1 MTRVPP
7 QSGAELFRALLPRA
21 KNKRTVA
28 FPDRAPERLFER
40 LARPSTARRESRM
53 AGESAKGTRVI
64 ALVGPAGAGKTS
76 LAEAML
82 FAAGAT
88 DRLGST
94 ANGSS
99 IGDSSPESRQRGGST
114 QLKLYNLQYLG
125 DEFAIIDVPGSIGFA
140 ADGARALAIADVA
153 IVVVDPDPAR
163 APLAAP
169 ALRALDELG
178 IPHLIFVNR
187 IDQAHG
193 RVRDLLSA
201 LQPMSVSPLI
211 ARQIPIW
218 DGEKVSGFVDL
229 ALERAFK
236 YRVGKESERIEI
248 PSELQEREIE
258 ARTHMLEQLAD
269 HDDELLEQL
278 LMDQAPTAEK
288 VFQDLTRETT
298 ENLGVSVLFGSAN
311 SSWGVRRLLKALR
324 HEAPGPQPTANR
336 PEVSDPAMYTFK
348 IIHGSIGRLALSRV
362 LGGRIAEGSDLKTQ
376 DGEHARVGSLF
387 KVQGEKTQ
395 KVSEGRDG
403 GVVAVAKVDE
413 VKSGEWIG
421 VGKLPPAV
429 EIEYP
434 ARNCAMAIEPADRKD
449 DVKLSG
455 ALQRLSEED
464 SALVI
469 EHDDANHEIRL
480 RGVND
485 EHLNTVIARLK
496 RRYGVEVK
504 SHTPAVGYRESV
516 RKSVTQ
522 KGRHKKQSGGHGQFG
537 DVIIEVK
544 PLPRGSGFVFEEKIH
559 GGSVPKQ
566 WIPAV
571 EDGVREAMV
580 KGPLGFPV
588 VDCAVTLIDGSY
600 HSVDS
605 SELAFRLAGRIAMQ
619 EALAAAQPHLLEPM
633 HKLSVVCPSS
643 ATSRITSAIAGR
655 RGQMLGMGPRD
666 GWAGWDRIDA
676 LIPEAELSGLE
687 AELRSQSQG
696 LATYEAEFDHLA
708 ELNGP
713 LADRVLQQ
721 RVPEPA

>member
-1 MTRVPP
+1 
-7 QSGAELFRALLPRA
+7 
-21 KNKRTVA
+21 
-28 FPDRAPERLFER
+28 
-40 LARPSTARRESRM
+40 M
-53 AGESAKGTRVI
+53 AGELKGTRVI

-114 QLKLYNLQYLG
+114 ELNLYNFDYLG
-125 DEFAIIDVPGSIGFA
+125 DSFAIVDCPGSIGFA
-140 ADGARALAIADVA
+140 ADGSRALAIADVA

-236 YRVGKESERIEI
+236 YRAGQQSELIEI
-248 PSELQEREIE
+248 PSELQSREIE

-278 LMDQAPTAEK
+278 LMDETPSREK
-288 VFQDLTRETT
+288 VLQDLARETG
-298 ENLGVSVLFGSAN
+298 ESLGVSVLFGSGS
-311 SSWGVRRLLKALR
+311 SSWGVRRLLKAMR
-324 HEAPGPQPTANR
+324 HEAPSPRGAADRLSVT
-336 PEVSDPAMYTFK
+336 DPAIYVFK
-348 IIHGSIGRLALSRV
+348 ILHGSIGRLALSRV
-362 LGGRIAEGSDLKTQ
+362 LGGQIREGSDLKTD
-376 DGEHARVGSLF
+376 DGEHARLGALF
-387 KVQGEKTQ
+387 RVQGEKTQ
-395 KVSEGRDG
+395 KITEARDG
-403 GVVAVAKVDE
+403 DIVAVAKIDV
-413 VKSGEWIG
+413 VKAGQWLGS
-421 VGKLPPAV
+421 GKLPPPV
-429 EIEYP
+429 EVEYP
-434 ARNCAMAIEPADRKD
+434 ARNCAIAIEPADRKD

-455 ALQRLSEED
+455 ALQRLTEED
-464 SALVI
+464 AGLIV

-480 RGVND
+480 RGIND
-485 EHLNTVIARLK
+485 EHLNTVLARLK
-496 RRYGVEVK
+496 RRFGVEVK
-504 SHTPAVGYRESV
+504 SRSPTVGYRESIRKPV
-516 RKSVTQ
+516 RQ
-522 KGRHKKQSGGHGQFG
+522 HGRHKKQSGGHGQFG
-537 DVIIEVK
+537 DVIIEIR
-544 PLPRGSGFVFEEKIH
+544 PLGRGEGFVFEEKIH
-559 GGSVPKQ
+559 GGAVPKQ

-571 EDGVREAMV
+571 EEGVREAMI
-580 KGPLGFPV
+580 KGPLGFQV
-588 VDCAVTLIDGSY
+588 VDCAVTLVDGSY

-605 SELAFRLAGRIAMQ
+605 SELAFRLAGRIAMH
-619 EALAAAQPHLLEPM
+619 EALGAAHPHLLEPM
-633 HKLSVVCPSS
+633 HKLTVVSPSS

-655 RGQMLGMGPRD
+655 RGQMLGLGPRE
-666 GWAGWDRIDA
+666 GWTGWDRIEA

-696 LATYEAEFDHLA
+696 LATYESEFDHLA

-713 LADRVLQQ
+713 LADKVIQQ

>member
-1 MTRVPP
+1 
-7 QSGAELFRALLPRA
+7 
-21 KNKRTVA
+21 
-28 FPDRAPERLFER
+28 
-40 LARPSTARRESRM
+40 
-53 AGESAKGTRVI
+53 
-64 ALVGPAGAGKTS
+64 
-76 LAEAML
+76 
-82 FAAGAT
+82 
-88 DRLGST
+88 LGST

-99 IGDSSPESRQRGGST
+99 IGDSSPEARQRGGST
-114 QLKLYNLQYLG
+114 ELNLYNFDYLG
-125 DEFAIIDVPGSIGFA
+125 DRYALVDVPGSIGFA
-140 ADGARALAIADVA
+140 ADGARALAIADLA

-163 APLAAP
+163 APLSAP

-229 ALERAFK
+229 ALEYAFK
-236 YRVGKESERIEI
+236 YRAGQESERIDI
-248 PSELQEREIE
+248 PSDLQEREAE

-278 LMDQAPTAEK
+278 LMDETPA
-288 VFQDLTRETT
+288 RETVLKDLARET
-298 ENLGVSVLFGSAN
+298 SESLGVSVLFGCAT

-324 HEAPGPQPTANR
+324 HEAPGPQAAADR
-336 PEVSDPAMYTFK
+336 LSVADPSLYVFK
-348 IIHGSIGRLALSRV
+348 ILHGSIGRLALSRA
-362 LGGRIAEGSDLKTQ
+362 LGGKISEGSDLKTE
-376 DGEHARVGSLF
+376 DGHHSRVGSLF

-395 KVSEGRDG
+395 KISEAQDG
-403 GVVAVAKVDE
+403 DVVAVAKVDS
-413 VKSGEWIG
+413 VKPGEWMG
-421 VGKLPPAV
+421 AGKLPPHV
-429 EIEYP
+429 DIEFP
-434 ARNCAMAIEPADRKD
+434 ARNCAIAIEPADRKD

-455 ALQRLSEED
+455 ALQRLTEED
-464 SALVI
+464 GGLLV

-485 EHLNTVIARLK
+485 EHLNSVLAKLK
-496 RRYGVEVK
+496 RRYGVDVK
-504 SHTPAVGYRESV
+504 SHAPAIGYRESIRKPV
-516 RKSVTQ
+516 RQ
-522 KGRHKKQSGGHGQFG
+522 HGRHKKQSGGHGQFG
-537 DVIIEVK
+537 DVIIEIR
-544 PLPRGSGFVFEEKIH
+544 PLGRGEGFVFEEKIH

-571 EDGVREAMV
+571 EDGVREAME
-580 KGPLGFPV
+580 KGPLGFQV
-588 VDCAVTLIDGSY
+588 VDCAVTLVDGSY

-619 EALAAAQPHLLEPM
+619 EALTAAHPHLLEPM
-633 HKLSVVCPSS
+633 HKLTVVSPSS

-655 RGQMLGMGPRD
+655 RGQMLGLGPRE
-666 GWAGWDRIDA
+666 GWTGWDRVEA

-713 LADRVLQQ
+713 LADKVIQQ

>member
-1 MTRVPP
+1 MLRASRSPLAKRIKQADGGSFLT
-7 QSGAELFRALLPRA
+7 GAERLLRSDSRACNGT
-21 KNKRTVA
+21 K
-28 FPDRAPERLFER
+28 
-40 LARPSTARRESRM
+40 ESRM

-114 QLKLYNLQYLG
+114 ELNLYHFDHLG
-125 DEFAIIDVPGSIGFA
+125 DSFAIVDCPGSVGFSADA
-140 ADGARALAIADVA
+140 AKALAIADVA
-153 IVVVDPDPAR
+153 IVVVDPDPGR

-178 IPHLIFVNR
+178 VPHLIFVNR

-193 RVRDLLSA
+193 RIRDLLTA

-211 ARQIPIW
+211 ARQVPIW

-229 ALERAFK
+229 ALEYAFK
-236 YRVGKESERIEI
+236 YQPGKASERIDI
-248 PSELQEREIE
+248 PSDLQDREHE

-278 LMDQAPTAEK
+278 LMDEAPTREK
-288 VFQDLTRETT
+288 VVQDLARETGD
-298 ENLGVSVLFGSAN
+298 NLGVSVLFGSAS
-311 SSWGVRRLLKALR
+311 SSWGVRRLLKAMR
-324 HEAPGPQPTANR
+324 HEAPAPQAAADR
-336 PEVSDPAMYTFK
+336 LSVSDPSLYVFK
-348 IIHGSIGRLALSRV
+348 VIHGSIGRLALSRV
-362 LGGRIAEGSDLKTQ
+362 IGGRITEGSDLKAEG
-376 DGEHARVGSLF
+376 GEHARLGALF
-387 KVQGEKTQ
+387 HVQGEKTT
-395 KVSEGRDG
+395 KVGEARDG
-403 GVVAVAKVDE
+403 DLVAVAKIDTI
-413 VKSGEWIG
+413 KSGQWLSA
-421 VGKLPPAV
+421 GKLPPV
-429 EIEYP
+429 IDIGYP
-434 ARNCAMAIEPADRKD
+434 ARNCSMAIEPADRKD
-449 DVKLSG
+449 DVRLSG
-455 ALQRLSEED
+455 ALQRLSDED

-469 EHDDANHEIRL
+469 EHDDANHEMRL
-480 RGVND
+480 RGIND
-485 EHLNTVIARLK
+485 EHLNTVLARLK

-504 SHTPAVGYRESV
+504 SHPPSVGYRESI
-516 RKSVTQ
+516 RKPVTQ

-571 EDGVREAMV
+571 EEGVREAMI
-580 KGPLGFPV
+580 KGPLGFRV
-588 VDCAVTLIDGSY
+588 VDCAVSLVDGSY

-605 SELAFRLAGRIAMQ
+605 SELAFRLAGRIAMH
-619 EALAAAQPHLLEPM
+619 EALTAAGPHLLEPM
-633 HKLSVVCPSS
+633 HKLTVVCPSS
-643 ATSRITSAIAGR
+643 AASRITSAVAGR

-666 GWAGWDRIDA
+666 GWTGWDRIEA

-713 LADRVLQQ
+713 LADKVIQQ
-721 RVPEPA
+721 SVPEPA

>member
-1 MTRVPP
+1 
-7 QSGAELFRALLPRA
+7 
-21 KNKRTVA
+21 
-28 FPDRAPERLFER
+28 
-40 LARPSTARRESRM
+40 M
-53 AGESAKGTRVI
+53 AGESKGTRVI

-99 IGDSSPESRQRGGST
+99 IGDSSPEARQRGGST
-114 QLKLYNLQYLG
+114 ELNLYNFDYLG
-125 DEFAIIDVPGSIGFA
+125 DQFAVIDIPGSVGFA

-187 IDQAHG
+187 VDQAHG
-193 RVRDLLSA
+193 RIRDLLSA
-201 LQPMSVSPLI
+201 LQPTSVSPLI
-211 ARQIPIW
+211 ARQIPIR
-218 DGEKVSGFVDL
+218 DGERVSGFVDL
-229 ALERAFK
+229 ALEYAFK
-236 YRVGKESERIEI
+236 YQPGKPSERIDI
-248 PSELQEREIE
+248 PEDLQDREHE
-258 ARTHMLEQLAD
+258 ARTQMLEQLAD

-278 LMDQAPTAEK
+278 LMDQAPTREK
-288 VFQDLTRETT
+288 VLQDLARETG
-298 ENLGVSVLFGSAN
+298 ESLGVSVLFGSAG
-311 SSWGVRRLLKALR
+311 SSWGVRRLLKAMR
-324 HEAPGPQPTANR
+324 HEAPSPTEAAKR
-336 PEVSDPAMYTFK
+336 LSVTDPAMYVFK
-348 IIHGSIGRLALSRV
+348 VVHGSIGRLAMSRV
-362 LGGRIAEGSDLKTQ
+362 LGGRIAEGSDAKTA

-395 KVSEGRDG
+395 KVAEGRDG
-403 GVVAVAKVDE
+403 DVLAVAKVDS
-413 VKSGEWIG
+413 VSAGEWLG
-421 VGKLPPAV
+421 TGKLPPPV
-429 EIEYP
+429 EIDIP
-434 ARNCAMAIEPADRKD
+434 ARNCAIAIEPADRKD

-455 ALQRLSEED
+455 ALQRLGEED
-464 SALVI
+464 ASLVI

-485 EHLNTVIARLK
+485 EHLNTVLGRLK
-496 RRYGVEVK
+496 RRFGVEVK
-504 SHTPAVGYRESV
+504 SHPPAVGYRESI
-516 RKSVTQ
+516 RKHVTQ

-544 PLPRGSGFVFEEKIH
+544 PLPRGSGFLFEERIH

-571 EDGVREAMV
+571 EEGVREAMV
-580 KGPLGFPV
+580 KGPLGFQV
-588 VDCAVTLIDGSY
+588 VDCSVSLIDGSY

-619 EALAAAQPHLLEPM
+619 EALSSAQPHLLEPM
-633 HKLSVVCPSS
+633 HKLTVVSPSN

-713 LADRVLQQ
+713 LADKVIQLKI
-721 RVPEPA
+721 PEPA

>member
-1 MTRVPP
+1 
-7 QSGAELFRALLPRA
+7 
-21 KNKRTVA
+21 
-28 FPDRAPERLFER
+28 
-40 LARPSTARRESRM
+40 M

-99 IGDSSPESRQRGGST
+99 IGDSSPEARARGGST
-114 QLKLYNLQYLG
+114 ELNLYNFHYLG
-125 DEFAIIDVPGSIGFA
+125 DEFAIVDVPGSVGFS

-153 IVVVDPDPAR
+153 IVVVDPDPSR

-169 ALRALDELG
+169 ALRALDELA

-193 RVRDLLSA
+193 RIRDLLSA

-229 ALERAFK
+229 ALEYAFK
-236 YRVGKESERIEI
+236 YRAGKQSERIEI
-248 PSELQEREIE
+248 PTDLQEREHE

-278 LMDQAPTAEK
+278 LMDEAPTREK
-288 VFQDLTRETT
+288 IVQDLARETG
-298 ENLGVSVLFGSAN
+298 ENLGVSVLFGSAI
-311 SSWGVRRLLKALR
+311 SSWGVRRLLKAMR
-324 HEAPGPQPTANR
+324 HEVPGPGGAADR
-336 PEVSDPAMYTFK
+336 LGVSDPSLYIFK
-348 IIHGSIGRLALSRV
+348 VIHGAIGRLALGRV
-362 LGGRIAEGSDLKTQ
+362 IGGRIAEGSDLKLEG
-376 DGEHARVGSLF
+376 DDHVRVGSLF
-387 KVQGEKTQ
+387 KLQGEKTT
-395 KVSEGRDG
+395 KVGEARNGEI
-403 GVVAVAKVDE
+403 VAVAKIDT
-413 VKSGEWIG
+413 VKSGQWLG
-421 VGKLPPAV
+421 AGKVPPQ
-429 EIEYP
+429 IEVDYP
-434 ARNCAMAIEPADRKD
+434 ARNCAVAIEPADRKD

-455 ALQRLSEED
+455 ALQRLAEED
-464 SALVI
+464 AALVV

-485 EHLNTVIARLK
+485 EHLNTVLARLK

-504 SHTPAVGYRESV
+504 SHPPTVGYRESIRKPV
-516 RKSVTQ
+516 RQ
-522 KGRHKKQSGGHGQFG
+522 HGRHKKQSGGHGQFG
-537 DVIIEVK
+537 DVIIEIR
-544 PLPRGSGFVFEEKIH
+544 PLGRGEGFAFEEKIH
-559 GGSVPKQ
+559 GGAVPKQ

-571 EDGVREAMV
+571 EDGVREAMR
-580 KGPLGFPV
+580 KGPLGFEV
-588 VDCAVTLIDGSY
+588 VDCAVTLVDGSY

-619 EALAAAQPHLLEPM
+619 EALAAAGPHLLEPM
-633 HKLSVVCPSS
+633 HKLTVVCPSS

-666 GWAGWDRIDA
+666 GWTGWDRIEA

-696 LATYEAEFDHLA
+696 LATYESEFDHLA

-713 LADRVLQQ
+713 LADRVIQQ

>member
-1 MTRVPP
+1 
-7 QSGAELFRALLPRA
+7 
-21 KNKRTVA
+21 
-28 FPDRAPERLFER
+28 
-40 LARPSTARRESRM
+40 M
-53 AGESAKGTRVI
+53 AGESVKGTRVI

-114 QLKLYNLQYLG
+114 ELNLYNFKYLG
-125 DEFAIIDVPGSIGFA
+125 DDLAILDVPGSIGFS
-140 ADGARALAIADVA
+140 ADGARALAVADVA
-153 IVVVDPDPAR
+153 IVVVDPDPSR

-178 IPHLIFVNR
+178 IPHLVFVNR

-193 RVRDLLSA
+193 RIRDLLSA
-201 LQPMSVSPLI
+201 LQPISVSPLI
-211 ARQIPIW
+211 ARQVPIW

-236 YRVGKESERIEI
+236 YRAGQESERIEI
-248 PSELQEREIE
+248 PAEIQEREIE

-278 LMDQAPTAEK
+278 LMDETPAPQK
-288 VFQDLTRETT
+288 IFQDLARETG

-324 HEAPGPQPTANR
+324 HEAPGAAAAAKR
-336 PEVSDPAMYTFK
+336 LSVSAPSLYVFK
-348 IIHGSIGRLALSRV
+348 VLHAPIGRLALSRA
-362 LGGRIAEGSDLKTQ
+362 LGGQVGEGSDAKTA
-376 DGEHARVGSLF
+376 DGGHARVGSMF

-395 KVSEGRDG
+395 KIGEAQDG
-403 GVVAVAKVDE
+403 DIVAVAKLDT
-413 VKSGEWIG
+413 VKAGQWLGSGT
-421 VGKLPPAV
+421 VPPDL
-429 EIEYP
+429 EIDYP
-434 ARNCAMAIEPADRKD
+434 ARNCAIAIEPADRKD

-455 ALQRLSEED
+455 ALQRLLEED
-464 SALVI
+464 GGLIV
-469 EHDDANHEIRL
+469 EHDEANHEIRL
-480 RGVND
+480 KGVNE
-485 EHLNTVIARLK
+485 EHLNTVLARLK
-496 RRYGVEVK
+496 RRYGVDVK
-504 SHTPAVGYRESV
+504 SHAPAVGYRESIRKPV
-516 RKSVTQ
+516 RQ
-522 KGRHKKQSGGHGQFG
+522 HGRHKKQSGGHGQFG
-537 DVIIEVK
+537 DVIIEIR
-544 PLPRGSGFVFEEKIH
+544 PLSRGEGFQFEEKIH

-571 EDGVREAMV
+571 EDGVREAMD
-580 KGPLGFPV
+580 KGPLGFNV
-588 VDCAVTLIDGSY
+588 VDVAVSLVDGSY

-605 SELAFRLAGRIAMQ
+605 SELAFRLAGRIAMH

-633 HKLSVVCPSS
+633 HKLTVVCPSS
-643 ATSRITSAIAGR
+643 ATSRITSAVAGR

-666 GWAGWDRIDA
+666 GWAGWDRIEA

-713 LADRVLQQ
+713 LADKVIKQ

>member
-1 MTRVPP
+1 
-7 QSGAELFRALLPRA
+7 
-21 KNKRTVA
+21 
-28 FPDRAPERLFER
+28 
-40 LARPSTARRESRM
+40 M

-114 QLKLYNLQYLG
+114 ELNLYHFDHLG
-125 DEFAIIDVPGSIGFA
+125 DSFAILDCPGSIGFS

-193 RVRDLLSA
+193 RIRDLLTA

-211 ARQIPIW
+211 ARQVPIW
-218 DGEKVSGFVDL
+218 NGEKVSGFVDL
-229 ALERAFK
+229 ALEYAFK
-236 YRVGKESERIEI
+236 YQPGKASERIDI
-248 PSELQEREIE
+248 PSELQDREHE

-278 LMDQAPTAEK
+278 LMDEAPTREK
-288 VFQDLTRETT
+288 VLQDLARETGD
-298 ENLGVSVLFGSAN
+298 NLGVSVLFGSAS
-311 SSWGVRRLLKALR
+311 SSWGVRRLLKAMR
-324 HEAPGPQPTANR
+324 HEAPAPQAAADR
-336 PEVSDPAMYTFK
+336 LSVSDPSLYVFK
-348 IIHGSIGRLALSRV
+348 VIHGSIGRLALSRV
-362 LGGRIAEGSDLKTQ
+362 LGGRIAEGSDLKAE
-376 DGEHARVGSLF
+376 GSEHARLGALF
-387 KVQGEKTQ
+387 HVQGEKTT
-395 KVSEGRDG
+395 KVSEARLGD
-403 GVVAVAKVDE
+403 VVAVAKIDNI
-413 VKSGEWIG
+413 KAGQWLSA
-421 VGKLPPAV
+421 GKLPPPV
-429 EIEYP
+429 EVGYP
-434 ARNCAMAIEPADRKD
+434 ARNCAIAIEPADRKD

-455 ALQRLSEED
+455 ALQRLSDED

-485 EHLNTVIARLK
+485 EHLNTVLARLK

-504 SHTPAVGYRESV
+504 SHPPSVGYRESI
-516 RKSVTQ
+516 RKPVTQ

-544 PLPRGSGFVFEEKIH
+544 PLPRGSGFLFEEKIH

-571 EDGVREAMV
+571 EEGVREAMA
-580 KGPLGFPV
+580 KGPLGFQV
-588 VDCAVTLIDGSY
+588 VDCSVSLIDGSY

-605 SELAFRLAGRIAMQ
+605 SELAFRLAGRIAMH
-619 EALAAAQPHLLEPM
+619 EALTAAGPHLLEPM
-633 HKLSVVCPSS
+633 HKLTVVCPSS
-643 ATSRITSAIAGR
+643 ATSRITSAVAGR

-666 GWAGWDRIDA
+666 GWTGWDRIEA
-676 LIPEAELSGLE
+676 LIPEAELAGLE
-687 AELRSQSQG
+687 AELRAQSQG

-713 LADRVLQQ
+713 LADKVIQQ
-721 RVPEPA
+721 SVPEPA

>member
-1 MTRVPP
+1 
-7 QSGAELFRALLPRA
+7 
-21 KNKRTVA
+21 
-28 FPDRAPERLFER
+28 
-40 LARPSTARRESRM
+40 M

-99 IGDSSPESRQRGGST
+99 IGDFSAESRQRGGST
-114 QLKLYNLQYLG
+114 ELNLYHFDYLG
-125 DEFAIIDVPGSIGFA
+125 DPFAILDCPGSMGFS
-140 ADGARALAIADVA
+140 ADGAKALAVADVA

-193 RVRDLLSA
+193 RVRDLLTA

-211 ARQIPIW
+211 ARQIPIR
-218 DGEKVSGFVDL
+218 DGEKISGFVDL
-229 ALERAFK
+229 ALEYAFK
-236 YRVGKESERIEI
+236 YRPGQESERIEI
-248 PSELQEREIE
+248 PAELHDREAE

-278 LMDQAPTAEK
+278 LMDEAPTREK
-288 VFQDLTRETT
+288 VLQDLARETGH
-298 ENLGVSVLFGSAN
+298 NLGVSVLFGSAS
-311 SSWGVRRLLKALR
+311 SSWGVRRLLKAMR
-324 HEAPGPQPTANR
+324 HEAPSPSAAADRLG
-336 PEVSDPAMYTFK
+336 VSNPSLYVFK
-348 IIHGSIGRLALSRV
+348 IIHGSIGRLALSRA
-362 LGGRIAEGSDLKTQ
+362 LGGRISEGADLKTEA
-376 DGEHARVGSLF
+376 GEHARLGALF
-387 KVQGEKTQ
+387 HVQGEKTA
-395 KVSEGRDG
+395 KVGEAREGDII
-403 GVVAVAKVDE
+403 AVAKIDN
-413 VKSGEWIG
+413 VKGGQWLGS
-421 VGKLPPAV
+421 GKLPAAV
-429 EIEYP
+429 EINYP
-434 ARNCAMAIEPADRKD
+434 ARNCAIAIEPADRKD

-455 ALQRLSEED
+455 ALQRLSDED
-464 SALVI
+464 SALII
-469 EHDDANHEIRL
+469 EHDDHSHEIRL

-485 EHLNTVIARLK
+485 EHLNTVLARLK

-504 SHTPAVGYRESV
+504 SHPPSVGYRESI
-516 RKSVTQ
+516 RRPVTQ

-544 PLPRGSGFVFEEKIH
+544 PLPRGSGFMFEERIH

-571 EDGVREAMV
+571 EEGVREAMV
-580 KGPLGFPV
+580 KGPLGFEV
-588 VDCAVTLIDGSY
+588 VDCAVSLIDGSY

-619 EALAAAQPHLLEPM
+619 EALGAAQPHLLEPM
-633 HKLSVVCPSS
+633 HKLTVVCPTSS
-643 ATSRITSAIAGR
+643 TSRIASAVAGR
-655 RGQMLGMGPRD
+655 RGQMLGMAPRD
-666 GWAGWDRIDA
+666 GWTGWDRIEA

-713 LADRVLQQ
+713 LADKVVQQ
-721 RVPEPA
+721 RTPEPA

>member
-1 MTRVPP
+1 
-7 QSGAELFRALLPRA
+7 
-21 KNKRTVA
+21 
-28 FPDRAPERLFER
+28 
-40 LARPSTARRESRM
+40 M
-53 AGESAKGTRVI
+53 AGESSKGTRVI
-64 ALVGPAGAGKTS
+64 ALVGPTGAGKTS

-99 IGDSSPESRQRGGST
+99 IGDSSPEARQRSGST
-114 QLKLYNLQYLG
+114 ELNLYNFDYLG
-125 DEFAIIDVPGSIGFA
+125 ESFAILDCPGSIGFA

-169 ALRALDELG
+169 ALRALDEFG

-211 ARQIPIW
+211 ARQVPIW

-236 YRVGKESERIEI
+236 YRAGQQSERIEI
-248 PSELQEREIE
+248 PSDLQDREIE

-278 LMDQAPTAEK
+278 LMDEAPTPQK
-288 VFQDLTRETT
+288 VFEDLARETG
-298 ENLGVSVLFGSAN
+298 ESLGVSVLFGSAS

-324 HEAPGPQPTANR
+324 HEAPSTKAANGR
-336 PEVSDPAMYTFK
+336 LEITDAALYVFK
-348 IIHGSIGRLALSRV
+348 ILHGPIGRLALSRA
-362 LGGRIAEGSDLKTQ
+362 LGGSIREGSDLKTSG
-376 DGEHARVGSLF
+376 GEHARVGSLF

-395 KVSEGRDG
+395 KISEARDG
-403 GVVAVAKVDE
+403 DIIAVAKIDN
-413 VKSGEWIG
+413 VKAGEWLG
-421 VGKLPPAV
+421 AAKLPPRVDV
-429 EIEYP
+429 EYL
-434 ARNCAMAIEPADRKD
+434 ARNCAIAIEPADRKD

-455 ALQRLSEED
+455 ALQRLTEED
-464 SALVI
+464 GGLIV
-469 EHDDANHEIRL
+469 EHDEANHEIRL

-485 EHLNTVIARLK
+485 EHLNTVLARLK
-496 RRYGVEVK
+496 RRYGVEVR
-504 SHTPAVGYRESV
+504 SHAPTVGYRESIRKPV
-516 RKSVTQ
+516 RQ
-522 KGRHKKQSGGHGQFG
+522 HGRHKKQSGGHGQFG
-537 DVIIEVK
+537 DVIIEIR
-544 PLPRGSGFVFEEKIH
+544 PLSRGDGFHFEEKIH

-571 EDGVREAMV
+571 EEGVREAMI
-580 KGPLGFPV
+580 KGPLGFEV
-588 VDCAVTLIDGSY
+588 VDCAVTLVDGSY

-605 SELAFRLAGRIAMQ
+605 SELAFRLAGRLAMQ
-619 EALAAAQPHLLEPM
+619 EALTAAAPHLLEPM
-633 HKLSVVCPSS
+633 HKLTVVCPSS
-643 ATSRITSAIAGR
+643 ATSRITSAVAGR

-666 GWAGWDRIDA
+666 GWTGWDRIDA

-696 LATYEAEFDHLA
+696 LATYEAQFDHLA

-713 LADRVLQQ
+713 LADKVIHK

>member
-1 MTRVPP
+1 
-7 QSGAELFRALLPRA
+7 
-21 KNKRTVA
+21 
-28 FPDRAPERLFER
+28 
-40 LARPSTARRESRM
+40 M
-53 AGESAKGTRVI
+53 AGQPSKGTRVI

-99 IGDSSPESRQRGGST
+99 IGDSSPEARQRGGST
-114 QLKLYNLQYLG
+114 ELNLYNFQYLG
-125 DEFAIIDVPGSIGFA
+125 DDFAVIDVPGSIGFS
-140 ADGARALAIADVA
+140 ADGAKALAIADVA
-153 IVVVDPDPAR
+153 IVVVDPDPSR

-193 RVRDLLSA
+193 RIRDLLSA
-201 LQPMSVSPLI
+201 LQPISVSPLI
-211 ARQIPIW
+211 GRQIPIW
-218 DGEKVSGFVDL
+218 DGEKISGFVDL
-229 ALERAFK
+229 ALEYAFK
-236 YRVGKESERIEI
+236 YRAGQESERIDI
-248 PSELQEREIE
+248 PTDLQAREAE
-258 ARTHMLEQLAD
+258 ARTQMLEQLAD

-278 LMDQAPTAEK
+278 LMDESPEREK
-288 VFQDLTRETT
+288 VLQDLARETG
-298 ENLGVSVLFGSAN
+298 ENLGVSVLFGSAV
-311 SSWGVRRLLKALR
+311 SSWGVRRLLKAMR
-324 HEAPGPQPTANR
+324 HEAPAAEATASR
-336 PEVSDPAMYTFK
+336 LGVADPALYVFK
-348 IIHGSIGRLALSRV
+348 VVHGSIGRLALARA
-362 LGGRIAEGSDLKTQ
+362 LAGRIGEGSDLKTE
-376 DGEHARVGSLF
+376 DGSHARVGSLF
-387 KVQGEKTQ
+387 KVQGEKTV
-395 KVSEGRDG
+395 KVGEARDG
-403 GVVAVAKVDE
+403 DIVAVAKIDS
-413 VKSGEWIG
+413 VKAGQWLG
-421 VGKLPPAV
+421 AGKLPPKI
-429 EIEYP
+429 EIDYP
-434 ARNCAMAIEPADRKD
+434 ARNCAIAIEPADRKD

-455 ALQRLSEED
+455 ALQRLGEED
-464 SALVI
+464 AALII

-504 SHTPAVGYRESV
+504 SHTPTVGYRESI
-516 RKSVTQ
+516 RKLVTQ

-544 PLPRGSGFVFEEKIH
+544 PLPRGSGFVFEERIH

-571 EDGVREAMV
+571 EDGVREAMR
-580 KGPLGFPV
+580 KGPLGFEV
-588 VDCAVTLIDGSY
+588 VDCAVTLVDGSY

-605 SELAFRLAGRIAMQ
+605 SELAFRLAGRIAMH
-619 EALAAAQPHLLEPM
+619 EALSAAHPHLLEPM

-643 ATSRITSAIAGR
+643 ATSRITSAVAGR

-666 GWAGWDRIDA
+666 GWTGWDRIDA

-696 LATYEAEFDHLA
+696 LATYEAQFEHLA

-713 LADRVLQQ
+713 LAEKVIQQ

>member
-1 MTRVPP
+1 
-7 QSGAELFRALLPRA
+7 
-21 KNKRTVA
+21 
-28 FPDRAPERLFER
+28 
-40 LARPSTARRESRM
+40 M
-53 AGESAKGTRVI
+53 AGESSKGTRVI

-94 ANGSS
+94 ASGSS
-99 IGDSSPESRQRGGST
+99 IGDSSPEARQRGGST
-114 QLKLYNLQYLG
+114 ELNLYNFQYLG
-125 DEFAIIDVPGSIGFA
+125 DPFAIIDVPGSIGFA
-140 ADGARALAIADVA
+140 ADGAKALAIADVA

-193 RVRDLLSA
+193 RIRDLLTA
-201 LQPMSVSPLI
+201 LQPVSVSPLI

-218 DGEKVSGFVDL
+218 DGERISGFVDL
-229 ALERAFK
+229 ALEYAFK
-236 YRVGKESERIEI
+236 YRPGQASERVEI
-248 PSELQEREIE
+248 PADLHDREIE
-258 ARTHMLEQLAD
+258 ARTQMLEQLAD

-278 LMDQAPTAEK
+278 LMDESPSREK
-288 VFQDLTRETT
+288 VLQDLARETT
-298 ENLGVSVLFGSAN
+298 DNLGVSVLFGSAS
-311 SSWGVRRLLKALR
+311 SSWGVRRLLKAIR
-324 HEAPGPQPTANR
+324 HEAPTPQFTATR
-336 PEVSDPAMYTFK
+336 LGVSDPSLYVFK
-348 IIHGSIGRLALSRV
+348 VVHGSIGRLALSRA
-362 LGGRIAEGSDLKTQ
+362 LGGRITEGADLKTE
-376 DGEHARVGSLF
+376 DGSRARAGSLF

-395 KVSEGRDG
+395 KIGEAGDG
-403 GVVAVAKVDE
+403 DVVAVAKIDTI
-413 VKSGEWIG
+413 KAAQWLSI
-421 VGKLPPAV
+421 GKLPAPIDV
-429 EIEYP
+429 SYP
-434 ARNCAMAIEPADRKD
+434 ARNCAIAIEPADRKD

-455 ALQRLSEED
+455 ALQRLGEED
-464 SALVI
+464 TALVI

-485 EHLNTVIARLK
+485 EHLNTVLARLK

-504 SHTPAVGYRESV
+504 SHPPAVGYRESI
-516 RKSVTQ
+516 RKPVVQ

-537 DVIIEVK
+537 DVIIEVR
-544 PLPRGSGFVFEEKIH
+544 PLARGSGFVFEERIH
-559 GGSVPKQ
+559 GGAVPKQ

-571 EDGVREAMV
+571 EEGVVEAMH
-580 KGPLGFPV
+580 KGPLGFQV
-588 VDCAVTLIDGSY
+588 VDCAVTLVDGSY

-605 SELAFRLAGRIAMQ
+605 SELAFRLAGRVAMQ
-619 EALAAAQPHLLEPM
+619 EALAAAGPHLLEPM
-633 HKLSVVCPSS
+633 HKLTVVCPSS
-643 ATSRITSAIAGR
+643 ATSRITSAVAGR
-655 RGQMLGMGPRD
+655 RGQMLGLGPRD
-666 GWAGWDRIDA
+666 GWTGWDRVEA

-696 LATYEAEFDHLA
+696 LATYEAEFDHLS

-713 LADRVLQQ
+713 LADKVISQ

>member
-1 MTRVPP
+1 
-7 QSGAELFRALLPRA
+7 
-21 KNKRTVA
+21 
-28 FPDRAPERLFER
+28 
-40 LARPSTARRESRM
+40 
-53 AGESAKGTRVI
+53 VI

-82 FAAGAT
+82 FAAGTT

-114 QLKLYNLQYLG
+114 ELNLYNFEYLG
-125 DEFAIIDVPGSIGFA
+125 DQFAIVDCPGSIGFA
-140 ADGARALAIADVA
+140 ADGARAVAMADVA

-163 APLAAP
+163 AALVAP

-193 RVRDLLSA
+193 RVRDLLAA

-218 DGEKVSGFVDL
+218 DGEKIGGFVDL

-236 YRVGKESERIEI
+236 YRAGQESERIEI
-248 PSELQEREIE
+248 PAELQDREIE

-278 LMDQAPTAEK
+278 LMDEAPSREK
-288 VFQDLTRETT
+288 VLQDLARETG
-298 ENLGVSVLFGSAN
+298 ESLGVSVLFGCAT

-324 HEAPGPQPTANR
+324 HEGPSPQAAASRLSVTEP
-336 PEVSDPAMYTFK
+336 SMYAFK
-348 IIHGSIGRLALSRV
+348 VIHGPTGRLALCRV
-362 LGGRIAEGSDLKTQ
+362 LGGKIAEGSDMKSD

-395 KVSEGRDG
+395 KANEAREGD
-403 GVVAVAKVDE
+403 VVAVAKIDG
-413 VKSGEWIG
+413 VKAGQWLGS
-421 VGKLPPAV
+421 GKLPPPV
-429 EIEYP
+429 EFDLP
-434 ARNCAMAIEPADRKD
+434 ARNCAIAIEPADRKD

-455 ALQRLSEED
+455 ALQRLTEED
-464 SALVI
+464 SALIV
-469 EHDDANHEIRL
+469 EHDEANHELRL

-485 EHLNTVIARLK
+485 EHLNIVLARLQ
-496 RRYGVEVK
+496 RRYGVQVK
-504 SHTPAVGYRESV
+504 SHPPAIGYRESI
-516 RKSVTQ
+516 RKPVTQ

-537 DVIIEVK
+537 DVIIEVR
-544 PLPRGSGFVFEEKIH
+544 PLGRGEGFHFEEKIH
-559 GGSVPKQ
+559 GGSIPKQ

-571 EDGVREAMV
+571 EDGVREAMH

-588 VDCAVTLIDGSY
+588 VDLAVTLIDGSY

-605 SELAFRLAGRIAMQ
+605 SELAFRLAGRIAMHD
-619 EALAAAQPHLLEPM
+619 ALGTAQPHLLEPM
-633 HKLSVVCPSS
+633 HKLSVVCPTS
-643 ATSRITSAIAGR
+643 ATSRISSAIASR
-655 RGQMLGMGPRD
+655 RGQMLGLGPRD
-666 GWAGWDRIDA
+666 GWTGWDRIEA
-676 LIPEAELSGLE
+676 LLPEAELSGLE

-713 LADRVLQQ
+713 LADKVIQQ

>member
-1 MTRVPP
+1 
-7 QSGAELFRALLPRA
+7 
-21 KNKRTVA
+21 
-28 FPDRAPERLFER
+28 
-40 LARPSTARRESRM
+40 M
-53 AGESAKGTRVI
+53 AGESKGTRVI

-82 FAAGAT
+82 FAAGT
-88 DRLGST
+88 VDRLGST

-114 QLKLYNLQYLG
+114 ELNLLNFDYLG
-125 DEFAIIDVPGSIGFA
+125 DSFAILDCPGSVGFS
-140 ADGARALAIADVA
+140 ADGAKALAIADVA

-218 DGEKVSGFVDL
+218 DGEKISGFVDL

-236 YRVGKESERIEI
+236 YRAGKESERIEI
-248 PSELQEREIE
+248 PSDLQSREIE

-278 LMDQAPTAEK
+278 LMDQAPAPEK
-288 VFQDLTRETT
+288 VFQDLARETG
-298 ENLGVSVLFGSAN
+298 ESLGVSVLFGSAS

-324 HEAPGPQPTANR
+324 HEVPDPKAAADRLGVA
-336 PEVSDPAMYTFK
+336 DPALYVFK
-348 IIHGSIGRLALSRV
+348 VLHGSIGRLALARV
-362 LGGRIAEGSDLKTQ
+362 LGGKIAEGSDLKSQ
-376 DGEHARVGSLF
+376 GGDHARAGSMF

-395 KVSEGRDG
+395 KIAEARDG
-403 GVVAVAKVDE
+403 DVVAIAKVDS
-413 VKSGEWIG
+413 VKSGEWLG
-421 VGKLPPAV
+421 SGTLPPPVAV
-429 EIEYP
+429 DYP
-434 ARNCAMAIEPADRKD
+434 ARNCAIAIEPADRKD

-455 ALQRLSEED
+455 ALQRLQEED
-464 SALVI
+464 SALVV
-469 EHDDANHEIRL
+469 EHDEANHEIRL

-485 EHLNTVIARLK
+485 EHLNTVLARLK
-496 RRYGVEVK
+496 RRYGVEVR
-504 SHTPAVGYRESV
+504 SHTPAVGYRESIRKPV
-516 RKSVTQ
+516 RQ
-522 KGRHKKQSGGHGQFG
+522 HGRHKKQSGGHGQFG
-537 DVIIEVK
+537 DVIIEIR
-544 PLPRGSGFVFEEKIH
+544 PLSRGDGFQFEEKIH
-559 GGSVPKQ
+559 GGSVPRQ

-571 EDGVREAMV
+571 EDGVREAMR
-580 KGPLGFPV
+580 KGPLGFEV
-588 VDCAVTLIDGSY
+588 VDVAVSLVDGSY
-600 HSVDS
+600 HTVDS
-605 SELAFRLAGRIAMQ
+605 SELAFRLAGRIAMH
-619 EALAAAQPHLLEPM
+619 EALTAAGPHLLEPM
-633 HKLSVVCPSS
+633 HKIGVVCPSS

-655 RGQMLGMGPRD
+655 RGQMLGMAPRD
-666 GWAGWDRIDA
+666 GWTGWDRIDA
-676 LIPEAELSGLE
+676 LIPESDLAGLE

-713 LADRVLQQ
+713 LADKVIQQ

>member
-1 MTRVPP
+1 MV
-7 QSGAELFRALLPRA
+7 
-21 KNKRTVA
+21 
-28 FPDRAPERLFER
+28 
-40 LARPSTARRESRM
+40 
-53 AGESAKGTRVI
+53 
-64 ALVGPAGAGKTS
+64 
-76 LAEAML
+76 

-99 IGDSSPESRQRGGST
+99 IGDSSPEARQRGGST
-114 QLKLYNLQYLG
+114 ELNLYNFDYLG
-125 DEFAIIDVPGSIGFA
+125 ESFAIVDCPGSIGFA

-211 ARQIPIW
+211 ARQVPIW

-236 YRVGKESERIEI
+236 YRAGQQSERIEI
-248 PSELQEREIE
+248 PAELQEREIE

-278 LMDQAPTAEK
+278 LMDQAPTPQK
-288 VFQDLTRETT
+288 VFQDLARETG
-298 ENLGVSVLFGSAN
+298 ESLGVSVLFGSAS

-324 HEAPGPQPTANR
+324 HEAPSAQAANGR
-336 PEVSDPAMYTFK
+336 LEVTDPAIYVFK
-348 IIHGSIGRLALSRV
+348 ILHGSIGRLALSRA
-362 LGGRIAEGSDLKTQ
+362 LGGSIREGSDLKTGG
-376 DGEHARVGSLF
+376 GEHARVGSLF

-395 KVSEGRDG
+395 KISEAKDG
-403 GVVAVAKVDE
+403 DIIAVAKIDN
-413 VKSGEWIG
+413 VKAGEWLG
-421 VGKLPPAV
+421 AGKLPPPV
-429 EIEYP
+429 DIEYL
-434 ARNCAMAIEPADRKD
+434 ARNCAIAIEPADRKD

-455 ALQRLSEED
+455 ALQRLTEED
-464 SALVI
+464 GGLIV
-469 EHDDANHEIRL
+469 EHDEANHEIRL

-485 EHLNTVIARLK
+485 EHLNTVLARLK

-504 SHTPAVGYRESV
+504 SHAPTVGYRESIRKPV
-516 RKSVTQ
+516 RQ
-522 KGRHKKQSGGHGQFG
+522 HGRHKKQSGGHGQFG
-537 DVIIEVK
+537 DVIIEIRPVS
-544 PLPRGSGFVFEEKIH
+544 RGDGFHFEEKIH

-571 EDGVREAMV
+571 EEGVREAMV
-580 KGPLGFPV
+580 KGPLGFQV
-588 VDCAVTLIDGSY
+588 VDCAVTLVDGSY
-600 HSVDS
+600 HRVDS

-619 EALAAAQPHLLEPM
+619 EALAAASPHLLEPM
-633 HKLSVVCPSS
+633 HKLTVVCPSS
-643 ATSRITSAIAGR
+643 ATSRITSAVAGR
-655 RGQMLGMGPRD
+655 RGQMLGMAPRD
-666 GWAGWDRIDA
+666 GWTGWDRIDA

-696 LATYEAEFDHLA
+696 LATYEAQFDHLA

-713 LADRVLQQ
+713 LADKVIQQ

>member
-1 MTRVPP
+1 
-7 QSGAELFRALLPRA
+7 
-21 KNKRTVA
+21 
-28 FPDRAPERLFER
+28 
-40 LARPSTARRESRM
+40 M
-53 AGESAKGTRVI
+53 AGQPSKGTRVI

-99 IGDSSPESRQRGGST
+99 IGDSSPEARQRGGST
-114 QLKLYNLQYLG
+114 ELNLYNFDYLG
-125 DEFAIIDVPGSIGFA
+125 DSFAILDVPGSVGFA
-140 ADGARALAIADVA
+140 ADGARAVAIADVA

-163 APLAAP
+163 APLVAP

-201 LQPMSVSPLI
+201 LQPMSVSPLM
-211 ARQIPIW
+211 ARQVPIW
-218 DGEKVSGFVDL
+218 DGEKVTGFVDL

-236 YRVGKESERIEI
+236 YQAGKQSERIEI
-248 PSELQEREIE
+248 PVDLQDREIE
-258 ARTHMLEQLAD
+258 ARTQLLEKLAD

-278 LMDQAPTAEK
+278 LMDQLPTPEK
-288 VFQDLTRETT
+288 VFQDLTRETS
-298 ENLGVSVLFGSAN
+298 ENLGVSVLFGCAT

-324 HEAPGPQPTANR
+324 HEAPGPQASANR
-336 PEVSDPAMYTFK
+336 LDVSDPAMYVFK
-348 IIHGSIGRLALSRV
+348 IVHGSIGRLAMSRV
-362 LGGRIAEGSDLKTQ
+362 LGGKIAEGSDTKSAE
-376 DGEHARVGSLF
+376 GEHQRLGALF

-395 KVSEGRDG
+395 KVSEARDG
-403 GVVAVAKVDE
+403 DVVAVAKVDE
-413 VKSGEWIG
+413 TMAGEWLG
-421 VGKLPPAV
+421 VGKLPPPV
-429 EIEYP
+429 EVSYP
-434 ARNCAMAIEPADRKD
+434 ARNCAIAIEPADRKD

-455 ALQRLSEED
+455 ALHRLAEED
-464 SALVI
+464 AALLV

-485 EHLNTVIARLK
+485 EHLNSVIGRLK
-496 RRYGVEVK
+496 RRFGVEVK
-504 SHTPAVGYRESV
+504 SHPPAVGYKESI
-516 RKSVTQ
+516 RKAVTQ

-537 DVIIEVK
+537 DVVIEVK

-580 KGPLGFPV
+580 KGPLGFEV
-588 VDCAVTLIDGSY
+588 VDCAVTLVDGSY

-619 EALAAAQPHLLEPM
+619 EALGAAHPHLLEPM
-633 HKLSVVCPSS
+633 HKISVVCPSS

-655 RGQMLGMGPRD
+655 RGQMLGMAPRD
-666 GWAGWDRIDA
+666 GWTGWDRIDA
-676 LIPEAELSGLE
+676 LLPEAELSGLE

-696 LATYEAEFDHLA
+696 LATYESEFDHLA

-713 LADRVLQQ
+713 LADKVIQQ

>member
-1 MTRVPP
+1 
-7 QSGAELFRALLPRA
+7 
-21 KNKRTVA
+21 
-28 FPDRAPERLFER
+28 
-40 LARPSTARRESRM
+40 M
-53 AGESAKGTRVI
+53 AGESTKGTRVI

-76 LAEAML
+76 LAEGML

-114 QLKLYNLQYLG
+114 ELNLYNFEYLG
-125 DEFAIIDVPGSIGFA
+125 DQFALLDVPGSVGFA
-140 ADGARALAIADVA
+140 ADGARALAMADVA

-178 IPHLIFVNR
+178 VPHLIFVNR

-236 YRVGKESERIEI
+236 YRAGKESERIEI
-248 PSELQEREIE
+248 PSELQSREIE

-278 LMDQAPTAEK
+278 LMDQVPTPQK
-288 VFQDLTRETT
+288 VFHDLARETG
-298 ENLGVSVLFGSAN
+298 ESLGVSVLFGCAT

-324 HEAPGPQPTANR
+324 HEAPNAQAAADRLG
-336 PEVSDPAMYTFK
+336 VSDPAMYAFK
-348 IIHGSIGRLALSRV
+348 ILHGSIGRLALSRA
-362 LGGRIAEGSDLKTQ
+362 LGGAIREGSDLKSE

-395 KVSEGRDG
+395 KVGEARAGDI
-403 GVVAVAKVDE
+403 VAVAKIDT
-413 VKSGEWIG
+413 VKAGQWLG
-421 VGKLPPAV
+421 AGKLPPAV

-434 ARNCAMAIEPADRKD
+434 ARNCAIAIEPADRKD

-455 ALQRLSEED
+455 ALQRLTEED
-464 SALVI
+464 AGLVV

-485 EHLNTVIARLK
+485 EHLNTVLARLK
-496 RRYGVEVK
+496 RRYGVEVT
-504 SHTPAVGYRESV
+504 SHAPTVGYRESIRKPV
-516 RKSVTQ
+516 RQ
-522 KGRHKKQSGGHGQFG
+522 HGRHKKQSGGHGQFG
-537 DVIIEVK
+537 DVIIEIR
-544 PLPRGSGFVFEEKIH
+544 PLSRGEGFRFEEKIH

-571 EDGVREAMV
+571 EEGVMEAMG
-580 KGPLGFPV
+580 KGPLGFTV
-588 VDCAVTLIDGSY
+588 VDCAVTLVDGSY

-605 SELAFRLAGRIAMQ
+605 SELAFRLAGRIAMH
-619 EALAAAQPHLLEPM
+619 EALTAAQPHLLEPM
-633 HKLSVVCPSS
+633 HKLTVVCPSS
-643 ATSRITSAIAGR
+643 STSRITSAVAGR

-666 GWAGWDRIDA
+666 GWTGWDRIEA

-713 LADRVLQQ
+713 LADKVIQQ

>member
-1 MTRVPP
+1 MP
-7 QSGAELFRALLPRA
+7 GIAA
-21 KNKRTVA
+21 N
-28 FPDRAPERLFER
+28 
-40 LARPSTARRESRM
+40 
-53 AGESAKGTRVI
+53 GTRAI

-94 ANGSS
+94 ASGSS

-114 QLKLYNLQYLG
+114 ELNLYNFKYLD
-125 DEFAIIDVPGSIGFA
+125 DEYALIDVPGSIGFA
-140 ADGARALAIADVA
+140 ADGARAVAAADLA

-169 ALRALDELG
+169 ALRMLDELG
-178 IPHLIFVNR
+178 IPHLIYVNR

-193 RVRDLLSA
+193 RIRDLLTA

-229 ALERAFK
+229 ALEYAFK
-236 YRVGKESERIEI
+236 YRAGQESERIEI
-248 PSELQEREIE
+248 PSDLHDREIE

-278 LMDQAPTAEK
+278 LMDETPTREK
-288 VFQDLTRETT
+288 VLKDLARETG
-298 ENLGVSVLFGSAN
+298 ENIGVSVLFGSATG
-311 SSWGVRRLLKALR
+311 SWGVRRLLKALR
-324 HEAPGPQPTANR
+324 HEAPSPQAAAAR
-336 PEVSDPAMYTFK
+336 LSVSDPSMYAFK
-348 IIHGSIGRLALSRV
+348 ILHGSIGRLALARV
-362 LGGRIAEGSDLKTQ
+362 LGGKISEGSDLKTQ
-376 DGEHARVGSLF
+376 DGEHARAGSLF

-395 KVSEGRDG
+395 KIGEARAGD
-403 GVVAVAKVDE
+403 VVAVAKVDS
-413 VKSGEWIG
+413 VKGGQWLG
-421 VGKLPPAV
+421 AGKLPPPV
-429 EIEYP
+429 EIEFP
-434 ARNCAMAIEPADRKD
+434 ARNCALAIEPADRKD

-455 ALQRLSEED
+455 ALQRLTEED
-464 SALVI
+464 AGLIV

-480 RGVND
+480 RGIND
-485 EHLNTVIARLK
+485 EHLNTVISRLK

-504 SHTPAVGYRESV
+504 SHAPAIGYRESV
-516 RKSVTQ
+516 RKPVRQ
-522 KGRHKKQSGGHGQFG
+522 HGRHKKQSGGHGQFG
-537 DVIIEVK
+537 DVIIEIRPVG
-544 PLPRGSGFVFEEKIH
+544 RGDGFQFEEKIH

-571 EDGVREAMV
+571 EEGVREAMA
-580 KGPLGFPV
+580 KGPLGFQV
-588 VDCAVTLIDGSY
+588 VDVAVTLVDGSY

-605 SELAFRLAGRIAMQ
+605 SELAFRLAGRLAMQ
-619 EALAAAQPHLLEPM
+619 EALSAAHPHLLEPM
-633 HKLSVVCPSS
+633 HRVTVVCPSS
-643 ATSRITSAIAGR
+643 ATSRITSAVAGR
-655 RGQMLGMGPRD
+655 RGQMLGMAPRD
-666 GWAGWDRIDA
+666 GWTGWDRVEA
-676 LIPEAELSGLE
+676 LLPEAELGGLE

-713 LADRVLQQ
+713 LADKVIQQ